1 MSCRNANLP
10 RTLAARKKGCVSL
23 VGRVIIRDDAGG
35 EQVDP
40 RVVDR
45 SAERPDVRASVRRR
59 RLHGAAPDDGS
70 VVLGGLRAQS
80 GLRPAGRRRAP
91 RRRRRRAHR
100 GRRQE
105 LADVDHA
112 AGVPPCIRQALLRQR
127 DGGRNF
133 ATACRFRSRQRRRPS
148 PRHRA
153 ARASKSET
161 ASIHASASASLTGSR
176 RAIASATRSRT
187 SSLRASGRF
196 NRISRSASP
205 CRRARSARIRS
216 AGGAGVSRGPSSM
229 RATVTNYAD
238 SRQDGERGMG
248 IERAAAP
255 PAGGDRGH
263 RKKLPTSS
271 TASTAAASVRAR
283 SGSAAPRRP
292 RCSWSTPPRTRRR
305 CWSRCRSRA
314 AGGTRRRPR

>member
-1 MSCRNANLP
+1 MTGPWYS
-10 RTLAARKKGCVSL
+10 GGFEHSL
-23 VGRVIIRDDAGG
+23 DFDPPVG
-35 EQVDP
+35 
-40 RVVDR
+40 
-45 SAERPDVRASVRRR
+45 AERRAV
-59 RLHGAAPDDGS
+59 GAGERIEDGARNS
-70 VVLGGLRAQS
+70 PTS
-80 GLRPAGRRRAP
+80 TTRPAYPLASDKPYYVNETEAGTSPQPAVSEVARDGDRHHVTAP
-91 RRRRRRAHR
+91 HAHR
-100 GRRQE
+100 N
-105 LADVDHA
+105 
-112 AGVPPCIRQALLRQR
+112 PK
-127 DGGRNF
+127 
-133 ATACRFRSRQRRRPS
+133 RPQS
-148 PRHRA
+148 TP
-153 ARASKSET
+153 
-161 ASIHASASASLTGSR
+161 SASASLTGSR

-271 TASTAAASVRAR
+271 TASTAAASGRAR
-283 SGSAAPRRP
+283 NGSAAPRRP
-292 RCSWSTPPRTRRR
+292 TCSWSTPPRTRRR

>member
-1 MSCRNANLP
+1 MTGPWYS
-10 RTLAARKKGCVSL
+10 GGFEHSL
-23 VGRVIIRDDAGG
+23 DFDPPVG
-35 EQVDP
+35 
-40 RVVDR
+40 
-45 SAERPDVRASVRRR
+45 AERRAV
-59 RLHGAAPDDGS
+59 GAGERIEDGARNS
-70 VVLGGLRAQS
+70 PTS
-80 GLRPAGRRRAP
+80 TTRPAYP
-91 RRRRRRAHR
+91 
-100 GRRQE
+100 
-105 LADVDHA
+105 LASDK
-112 AGVPPCIRQALLRQR
+112 PLLRQR

-292 RCSWSTPPRTRRR
+292 TCSWSTPPRTRRR